1 MIPDHTKHC
10 KLCNGCCNGFD
21 HHCMWL
27 TSCVGYNNHRV
38 FVLFTIALGL
48 DNFLFVWQAYSCKY
62 HCIHVLLPYSGKLLR
77 EKTIAN
83 WWKGSILWR
92 KLSRNVETGHIV
104 SVVCQKFHGEN
115 FHGWLKNHKIHESFL
130 PRKFPTIRY
139 CGTCILILFEG
150 FNFHR

>member
-62 HCIHVLLPYSGKLLR
+62 HYILLLYSRKLLR
-77 EKTIAN
+77 AKIFTN
-83 WWKGSILWR
+83 WWEGSILWR
-92 KLSRNVETGHIV
+92 KLSRNVKTGRIMGV
-104 SVVCQKFHGEN
+104 ACLEFRGEN
-115 FHGWLKNHKIHESFL
+115 FHGWLKNHKICESFL
-130 PRKFPTIRY
+130 PRKFPAIRY
-139 CGTCILILFEG
+139 CDTYMYMYFDSV
-150 FNFHR
+150 